1 MIFRKY
7 KFHVFKRKI
16 ADFFELSEIPFG
28 QIQC

>member
-7 KFHVFKRKI
+7 KFHLFKRKI
-16 ADFFELSEIPFG
+16 ADFFELSEIRFD